1 MATGEGYQDPTNWH
15 NIHTPMILFD
25 NIYAAFG
32 GKKSAELG
40 PGEFVVG
47 QSSEEFLKFD
57 DQGLEIKSQR
67 PVKINTVSP
76 KDILFN
82 VEDTFYNPVI
92 GFDTPSSGSLETEQ
106 STLII
111 QGRDA
116 YFTASLGQTAGAK
129 VGSSGD
135 ILIQTL
141 DGTSCGKGGLS
152 GGDAGRIIFKTG
164 MAGHGH
170 SPGIDGKHG
179 AAIFKTQVAF
189 GKNDDWG
196 FTSGSDL
203 PYDMNFSGDSDFTI
217 GLTDPRTTV
226 VGNQPG
232 PDLKIIGADGIGSGI
247 GGSIM
252 IDGGEGGTDGYVLI
266 NANTSS
272 GNVGVGKMIPTYK
285 LEVEGTFGVSGNSEF
300 GGGYGSTGVDIS
312 SAGVI
317 SADGDIRSDGNVVAY
332 YSSDIRLKE
341 NLIIIDNAIDKI
353 NQLSGYTFKWKD
365 TEDRPEE
372 LYNEREAGIIA
383 QDVVKVLPEAVKE
396 RSDGYLAIKYEQMI
410 PLLIEGVKGQQKQIE
425 DLQQQIK
432 EIKNGNPI

>member
-1 MATGEGYQDPTNWH
+1 
-15 NIHTPMILFD
+15 
-25 NIYAAFG
+25 
-32 GKKSAELG
+32 
-40 PGEFVVG
+40 
-47 QSSEEFLKFD
+47 
-57 DQGLEIKSQR
+57 
-67 PVKINTVSP
+67 VK
-76 KDILFN
+76 
-82 VEDTFYNPVI
+82 DTFYNPVI
-92 GFDTPSSGSLETEQ
+92 GFDTPSSGSGEKEQ

-116 YFTASLGQTAGAK
+116 YYSASIGLTK

-135 ILIQTL
+135 IVVQTL
-141 DGTSCGKGGLS
+141 DGTSCGKGALA

-164 MAGHGH
+164 HPGHGH
-170 SPGIDGKHG
+170 AGSPDGFHG

-189 GKNDDWG
+189 GENDDWG
-196 FTSGSDL
+196 FTSGSNL

-217 GLTDPRTTV
+217 GFTDPRILT
-226 VGNQPG
+226 GNQPG
-232 PDLKIIGADGIGSGI
+232 VDLKIIGSDDVGATI

-372 LYNEREAGIIA
+372 FYNEREAGIIA